1 MSASNCKSTTS
12 SLSASA
18 LRANRAPAFGSTR
31 NGSSFPAFLARVTG
45 VEDLPMVTLSMLAKK
60 PLAVDFDASLF
71 ATRRLDFIDA
81 PPARRE
87 RLDAPAVPSPP
98 PRRLFLS
105 GFFSADSVTARAPL
119 ASALGASSS
128 STSRISVDSVT
139 GPGLFSASPVRSEPK
154 FNASPVLREP
164 SRELAGASSSKN
176 ASNASSSSSPSHSH
190 RSHLS
195 RRGFRA
201 SSVVSFF
208 CTRL

>member
-1 MSASNCKSTTS
+1 
-12 SLSASA
+12 
-18 LRANRAPAFGSTR
+18 
-31 NGSSFPAFLARVTG
+31 
-45 VEDLPMVTLSMLAKK
+45 MVTLSRLAKK

-71 ATRRLDFIDA
+71 ATRRLDFMDA

-154 FNASPVLREP
+154 FNAS
-164 SRELAGASSSKN
+164 
-176 ASNASSSSSPSHSH
+176 SSSSPSHSY

>member
-31 NGSSFPAFLARVTG
+31 NGSSFPAFLARETG
-45 VEDLPMVTLSMLAKK
+45 VEGLPMVTLSRLAKK

-139 GPGLFSASPVRSEPK
+139 GPGLFSASPVRSEP
-154 FNASPVLREP
+154 